1 MNKVAVKKIK
11 ENKNIDKQ
19 KVLEKLTGARIA
31 LLLKQP
37 FFGNMATRMQL
48 QEADWCPTAATDG
61 RNFYYN
67 PEFIDSLSP
76 KETEF
81 LIGHEVL
88 HIVFDHF
95 LRQDMREKQPWNVS
109 TDYAVNQVLT
119 DENIGEMPTGDNKGL
134 LDSKYKDWNAE
145 KIYEDVMKDKDKQ
158 KQQTIDMHIDFESG
172 KATVRDQDGN
182 KIKVDLEINKEDVK
196 KIKDEIRHSVL
207 QSAQVAGKGKTPKSI
222 RGLIEE
228 LTEPVINWREL
239 LRQQIQ
245 SVIKNDYS
253 FSRINRK
260 TQHSGIVLPGMIQD
274 ETIDIAIAVDTSG
287 SIEEKKLN
295 EFMSEIQG
303 IMEEY
308 QDYKMKVWCFDTEV
322 HNPQE
327 FTADDGNEITDYK
340 PAGFGGT
347 DFMANWEWMKKEGYE
362 PKKLVVFT
370 DGETWNE
377 WGDENYCDTCWIIHS
392 YYKENKPKPP
402 FGAYSYYDENI

>member
-109 TDYAVNQVLT
+109 ADYAVNQVLT
-119 DENIGEMPTGDNKGL
+119 DENIGEMPKGDNKGL
-134 LDSKYKDWNAE
+134 LDRKYKDWNAE
-145 KIYEDVMKDKDKQ
+145 KIYEDVMKDKEKQ

-172 KATVRDQDGN
+172 KATVRDKDGKEKN
-182 KIKVDLEINKEDVK
+182 K
-196 KIKDEIRHSVL
+196 
-207 QSAQVAGKGKTPKSI
+207 Q
-222 RGLIEE
+222 
-228 LTEPVINWREL
+228 
-239 LRQQIQ
+239 
-245 SVIKNDYS
+245 
-253 FSRINRK
+253 
-260 TQHSGIVLPGMIQD
+260 
-274 ETIDIAIAVDTSG
+274 G
-287 SIEEKKLN
+287 S
-295 EFMSEIQG
+295 
-303 IMEEY
+303 
-308 QDYKMKVWCFDTEV
+308 
-322 HNPQE
+322 
-327 FTADDGNEITDYK
+327 
-340 PAGFGGT
+340 
-347 DFMANWEWMKKEGYE
+347 
-362 PKKLVVFT
+362 
-370 DGETWNE
+370 
-377 WGDENYCDTCWIIHS
+377 WG
-392 YYKENKPKPP
+392 
-402 FGAYSYYDENI
+402 

>member
-1 MNKVAVKKIK
+1 MNKVAVKKIKK

-81 LIGHEVL
+81 LSGHEVL

-109 TDYAVNQVLT
+109 ADYAVNQVLT
-119 DENIGEMPTGDNKGL
+119 DENIGEMPIGDNKGL

-327 FTADDGNEITDYK
+327 FTADDGNDITDYEPK
-340 PAGFGGT
+340 GFGGT

-362 PKKLVVFT
+362 PKKLIVFT

-377 WGDENYCDTCWIIHS
+377 WGDPN
-392 YYKENKPKPP
+392 
-402 FGAYSYYDENI
+402 

>member
-109 TDYAVNQVLT
+109 ADYAVNQVLT

-134 LDSKYKDWNAE
+134 LDRKYKDWNAE
-145 KIYEDVMKDKDKQ
+145 KIYEDVMKDKEKQ

-347 DFMANWEWMKKEGYE
+347 DFMANWKWMKKEGYE
-362 PKKLVVFT
+362 PKKLIVFT

-402 FGAYSYYDENI
+402 FGAYSYYDEEK

>member
-1 MNKVAVKKIK
+1 MSKVAVKQKQSTV
-11 ENKNIDKQ
+11 DKQ

-61 RNFYYN
+61 KHFYYN
-67 PEFIDSLSP
+67 PEFIDQLSP

-109 TDYAVNQVLT
+109 ADYAVNIVLQ
-119 DENIGEMPTGDNKGL
+119 DENVGEMPQGENKGL
-134 LDSKYKDWNAE
+134 IDRKYKGWNAE
-145 KIYEDVMKDKDKQ
+145 RIYEDVMKDEWKQNQQTMDVHIDWENGKASVKDK
-158 KQQTIDMHIDFESG
+158 DG
-172 KATVRDQDGN
+172 KE
-182 KIKVDLEINKEDVK
+182 IKVELQIDKDEMK
-196 KIKDEIRHSVL
+196 KIKDDVRAGVL
-207 QSAQVAGKGKTPKSI
+207 QSAQVAGNSKTPKAI
-222 RGLIEE
+222 RGLIKE
-228 LTEPVINWREL
+228 LTEPVIDWREL
-239 LRQQIQ
+239 LRQQVQ

-253 FSRINRK
+253 FTRINRK
-260 TQHSGIVLPGMIQD
+260 TQHSGIVLPGLLND
-274 ETIDIAIAVDTSG
+274 ETIDIAIAIDTSG
-287 SIEEKKLN
+287 SIEEEKLKD
-295 EFMSEIQG
+295 FMSEVKG

-308 QDYKMKVWCFDTEV
+308 QDYKMKIWCFDTSV

-327 FTADDGNEITDYK
+327 FEANDGNDIMDYE

-347 DFMANWEWMKKEGYE
+347 DFMANWEYMKQENYE
-362 PKKLVVFT
+362 PKKLIMFT
-370 DGETWNE
+370 DGETWDK

-392 YYKENKPKPP
+392 FYSENKPKPP
-402 FGAYSYYDENI
+402 FGAYSYYDKKI

>member
-1 MNKVAVKKIK
+1 MNKVAVKKQ
-11 ENKNIDKQ
+11 NKNIDKQ

-67 PEFIDSLSP
+67 PEFIDSLTP
-76 KETEF
+76 KQTEF

-95 LRQDMREKQPWNVS
+95 LRQDMREKQPWNIS
-109 TDYAVNQVLT
+109 TDYAVNQVLV
-119 DENIGEMPTGDNKGL
+119 DEAIGEMPQDDNKGL
-134 LDSKYKDWNAE
+134 LDRKYKGWNAE
-145 KIYEDVMKDKDKQ
+145 KIYEDVMKDKEKQ
-158 KQQTIDMHIDFESG
+158 KQQTIDMHIDFENG

-182 KIKVDLEINKEDVK
+182 KVKVELPKLSKEEVK
-196 KIKDEIRHSVL
+196 KIKDEVRHSVL
-207 QSAQVAGKGKTPKSI
+207 QSAQVAGKGKTPNAI

-228 LTEPVINWREL
+228 LTEPVIDWREL

-260 TQHSGIVLPGMIQD
+260 TQHSGIVLPGLMND
-274 ETIDIAIAVDTSG
+274 ETIDIAVAIDTSG

-295 EFMSEIQG
+295 EFMSEIKG

-308 QDYKMKVWCFDTEV
+308 QDYKMKIWCFDTEV
-322 HNPQE
+322 HNPE
-327 FTADDGNEITDYK
+327 TFNSDDGNDITDYK

-347 DFMANWEWMKKEGYE
+347 DFMANWKWMKEEDYQ
-362 PKKLVVFT
+362 PKKLIVFT
-370 DGETWNE
+370 DGETWQE
-377 WGDENYCDTCWIIHS
+377 WGDEFYCDTCWIIHS
-392 YYKENKPKPP
+392 YYKENKPVPP
-402 FGAYSYYDENI
+402 FGAYSYYDEA

>member
-1 MNKVAVKKIK
+1 MNKVTVKKQ
-11 ENKNIDKQ
+11 NKNIDKQ

-67 PEFIDSLSP
+67 PEFIDSLTP
-76 KETEF
+76 KQTEF

-95 LRQDMREKQPWNVS
+95 LRQDMREKQQWNIS
-109 TDYAVNQVLT
+109 ADYAVNQVLV
-119 DENIGEMPTGDNKGL
+119 DENIGEMPTGDLKGL
-134 LDSKYKDWNAE
+134 QDNKYKGWNAE
-145 KIYEDVMKDKDKQ
+145 KIYEDVKQDKSKQ
-158 KQQTIDMHIDFESG
+158 NQKTLDMHIDFEKG

-182 KIKVDLEINKEDVK
+182 EIKVELPKLDKEEIK
-196 KIKDEIRHSVL
+196 KIKDEVRHSVL
-207 QSAQVAGKGKTPKSI
+207 QSAQVAGTGKTPKAI

-228 LTEPVINWREL
+228 LTEPVIDWREL

-274 ETIDIAIAVDTSG
+274 ETIDIAIAIDTSG
-287 SIEEKKLN
+287 SISEKKLN
-295 EFMSEIQG
+295 DFMSEVQG

-308 QDYKMKVWCFDTEV
+308 QDYKIKIWCFDTEV

-327 FTADDGNEITDYK
+327 FTGDDATGITDYK

-347 DFMANWEWMKKEGYE
+347 DFEVNWKWMKKEGYE
-362 PKKLVVFT
+362 PKKLILFT

-402 FGAYSYYDENI
+402 FGAYSYYDEA

>member
-1 MNKVAVKKIK
+1 MSKVAVKQKQSTV
-11 ENKNIDKQ
+11 DKQ

-61 RNFYYN
+61 KHFYYN
-67 PEFIDSLSP
+67 PEFIDQLSP

-109 TDYAVNQVLT
+109 ADYAVNIVLQ
-119 DENIGEMPTGDNKGL
+119 DENVGEMPQGDNKGL
-134 LDSKYKDWNAE
+134 IDSKYRGWNAE
-145 KIYEDVMKDKDKQ
+145 RIYEDVMGDPQ
-158 KQQTIDMHIDFESG
+158 KQNQQTMDVHIDWENG
-172 KATVRDQDGN
+172 KATVRDKDG
-182 KIKVDLEINKEDVK
+182 KEIQVELAMDKDEMK
-196 KIKDEIRHSVL
+196 KIKDDVRAGVL
-207 QSAQVAGKGKTPKSI
+207 QSAQVAGNSKTPKAI
-222 RGLIEE
+222 RSLIQD
-228 LTEPVINWREL
+228 LTEPVIDWREL
-239 LRQQIQ
+239 LRQQVQ

-253 FSRINRK
+253 FTRINRK
-260 TQHSGIVLPGMIQD
+260 TQHSGIVLPGLLND
-274 ETIDIAIAVDTSG
+274 ETIDIAIAIDTSG
-287 SIEEKKLN
+287 SIEEEKLKD
-295 EFMSEIQG
+295 FMSEVKG

-308 QDYKMKVWCFDTEV
+308 QDYKMKIWCFDTSV

-327 FTADDGNEITDYK
+327 FEANDRNDIMDYE

-347 DFMANWEWMKKEGYE
+347 DFMVNWEYMKEENYE
-362 PKKLVVFT
+362 PKKLIVFT

-392 YYKENKPKPP
+392 FYTENKPKPP
-402 FGAYSYYDENI
+402 FGAYSYYDKKI